1 MEILQKNRIMDGVP
15 PRCIMTKRTSAKSS
29 ALRRQVFSVS
39 GMTCRSCELLIE
51 RRLKDVSGVVEV
63 SASERKG
70 VVEVLSNPKLHAPDI
85 DQCNEA
91 LHSTVYALHE
101 QGSARSMVSGIAEKP
116 DWTEVGGMFL
126 LILAGYLLLKH
137 FGVFAFAKGIEGAAS
152 LGAVFAVGLV
162 AASSTCLAVVGGL
175 LLAVAA
181 KWTEHHENASRWRRF
196 QPLLSFNAGRLA
208 GYFLLG
214 GLVGLL
220 GSAMTLSTKATGVLT
235 VVIAAVMILLGLN
248 ILRIVP
254 KRYCTLPLPK
264 SFALK
269 IQALSGSEHPFAPA
283 LLGALTFFLPC
294 GFTQSMQL
302 LALGSGSFLQGG
314 IIMLVFALGT
324 LPALLGLSAI
334 SSLVEGRTA
343 RWFLTFSGTLVLL
356 LGIWNIQSGLLLTGI
371 DTTGIVRSLGRQPQ
385 PSPAGSDPHVTIDAQ
400 GRQIVAMTVSN
411 SGYSPN
417 NFTIRPGLQTW
428 IYAYAPQGVGGCA
441 SMLTDPTHNISTPI
455 VQGGNW
461 LGPITNPKSDFVI
474 TCSMGML
481 RANIH
486 VSKS

>member
-1 MEILQKNRIMDGVP
+1 MV
-15 PRCIMTKRTSAKSS
+15 KRPSAKSS
-29 ALRRQVFSVS
+29 TLRRQVFTVT

-51 RRLKDVSGVVEV
+51 RRLKDVPGVVEV
-63 SASERKG
+63 AVSERKG

-85 DQCNEA
+85 DQLNQA
-91 LHSTVYALHE
+91 LQSTTYKLHAE
-101 QGSARSMVSGIAEKP
+101 GSSPSVVSNDAQKP

-181 KWTEHHENASRWRRF
+181 KWTENNEGASRWRRF

-214 GLVGLL
+214 ALVGLL
-220 GSAMTLSTKATGVLT
+220 GSAITLSTKATGVLT
-235 VVIAAVMILLGLN
+235 IAIAAVMIILGLN

-264 SFALK
+264 SFARK
-269 IQALSGSEHPFAPA
+269 INALSSSEHPFAPA

-302 LALGSGSFLQGG
+302 LALGSGSALQGG

-324 LPALLGLSAI
+324 LPALIGLSAI

-343 RWFLTFSGTLVLL
+343 RWFLTFSGALVLV
-356 LGIWNIQSGLLLTGI
+356 LGIWNVQNGLLLTGI
-371 DTTGIVRSLGRQPQ
+371 DASGIVRSALPGITRQPQ
-385 PSPAGSDPHVTIDAQ
+385 PLPAGSDPNVTIDAQ

-411 SGYSPN
+411 AGYSPD
-417 NFTIRPGLQTW
+417 NFTIQPGLQTW

-441 SMLTDPTHNISTPI
+441 SMLTDPTHNLSTPI

-474 TCSMGML
+474 TCSMGMM
-481 RANIH
+481 RADIR

>member
-1 MEILQKNRIMDGVP
+1 MV
-15 PRCIMTKRTSAKSS
+15 KRSSSKTST
-29 ALRRQVFSVS
+29 LRRQVFTVT
-39 GMTCRSCELLIE
+39 GMTCRSCELLLE
-51 RRLKDVSGVVEV
+51 RRLKDVPGVVEV

-70 VVEVLSNPKLHAPDI
+70 VVEVLSNTKLHAPDI
-85 DQCNEA
+85 DQLNQA
-91 LHSTVYALHE
+91 LHSTIYALHTE
-101 QGSARSMVSGIAEKP
+101 GSSAGVVSNDALKP

-181 KWTEHHENASRWRRF
+181 KWTEHHEGASRWRRF
-196 QPLLSFNAGRLA
+196 QPLLSFNVGRLI
-208 GYFLLG
+208 GYFILG
-214 GLVGLL
+214 GLIGLL
-220 GSAMTLSTKATGVLT
+220 GSAITLSTKATGVLT
-235 VVIAAVMILLGLN
+235 IVIAAVMIMLGLN

-264 SFALK
+264 SFSRR
-269 IQALSGSEHPFAPA
+269 IQALSASDHPFAPA

-302 LALGSGSFLQGG
+302 LALGSGSALEGG
-314 IIMLVFALGT
+314 IIIIVLALGT
-324 LPALLGLSAI
+324 LPALIGLSAI

-343 RWFLTFSGTLVLL
+343 RWFLTFSGALVLV
-356 LGIWNIQSGLLLTGI
+356 LGIWNVQNGLLLTGI
-371 DTTGIVRSLGRQPQ
+371 DASGIVRSALPGIVHQPQ
-385 PSPAGSDPHVTIDAQ
+385 PSLAGSDPNVTIDAQ
-400 GRQIVAMTVSN
+400 GRQIVAMTVTN
-411 SGYSPN
+411 AGYSPA
-417 NFTIRPGLQTW
+417 NFTIQPGMQTW
-428 IYAYAPQGVGGCA
+428 IYAYAPQNVGGCA
-441 SMLTDPTHNISTPI
+441 SMLTDPTHNLSTPI

-474 TCSMGML
+474 TCSMGMM
-481 RANIH
+481 RADIR